1 MDALP
6 IFGNRNRDCARKRL
20 DCWLIS
26 SRTTFGQLS
35 TVVDS
40 PVTAV
45 TALSLIDCL
54 TWGII
59 QPYISNALIIR
70 VVYSLRQ
77 LARSARNLTGQDN
90 SPVYW
95 PFTLLRRPRLYA
107 IRLKVLLGD
116 AQIHWPFIVP
126 T

>member
-54 TWGII
+54 IWAII
-59 QPYISNALIIR
+59 EVP
-70 VVYSLRQ
+70 
-77 LARSARNLTGQDN
+77 
-90 SPVYW
+90 PE
-95 PFTLLRRPRLYA
+95 PFGGVGVGWL
-107 IRLKVLLGD
+107 
-116 AQIHWPFIVP
+116 P
-126 T
+126 TC